1 MLFHFKTRKIPMKK
15 TTPHIKIKK
24 AIKYSRNSDN
34 DDAKES
40 LNVSKTADT
49 VTPITEPN
57 QV

>member
-1 MLFHFKTRKIPMKK
+1 MKK